1 MNTNVEKY
9 ISANSFL
16 FVVKNPYLLP
26 ANAKIDSV
34 AVFHL
39 KYIQLYCTI
48 ESVGKSDESK

>member
-48 ESVGKSDESK
+48 EVVGKSDESK